1 MKDILKSDTTKE
13 LLKKDRR
20 TPVQA
25 NMVNVHSCRESDVW
39 LYLVLREW
47 SNNRP
52 SLYFDF
58 EHKTNNRVNNIIKI
72 GKNQYKLVY
81 ESLFN
86 CKIQSFG
93 MTLRSKSTSK
103 ESMLKKY
110 LQLKVTMMDK
120 NTRELKQM
128 MMLVNKERYPKLS
141 ELSKD
146 GRKIT
151 QQDLDGTEVGPSYFY
166 AFMLS
171 KDALKGGL
179 A

>member
-1 MKDILKSDTTKE
+1 
-13 LLKKDRR
+13 
-20 TPVQA
+20 
-25 NMVNVHSCRESDVW
+25 
-39 LYLVLREW
+39 
-47 SNNRP
+47 
-52 SLYFDF
+52 
-58 EHKTNNRVNNIIKI
+58 
-72 GKNQYKLVY
+72 
-81 ESLFN
+81 
-86 CKIQSFG
+86 

-151 QQDLDGTEVGPSYFY
+151 QQDLDGTEVGSSYFF
-166 AFMLS
+166 AFVLS
-171 KDALKGGL
+171 KEALKERSTETYIQSILSDSYILVSRENCGTHQL
-179 A
+179 